1 MFAAYRN
8 AAASY
13 NQVRVESG
21 VGSARP
27 IDLVVMV
34 YEGAIE
40 ALGKAAMQMR
50 DGDIVA
56 KNATISRAIRIIDEG
71 LRATLDP
78 RGGEIAA
85 NLGDLYDYMTRRL
98 LQGSARNDAAMIDEV
113 RGLLLDLKSA
123 WDELA
128 TQHGNKNR

>member
-13 NQVRVESG
+13 SQVRVETG
-21 VGSARP
+21 VAGARP

-40 ALGKAAMQMR
+40 TLGKAAAQLR
-50 DGDIVA
+50 SGDING
-56 KNATISRAIRIIDEG
+56 KNVTITRAIRIIDEG

-85 NLGDLYDYMTRRL
+85 NLGDLYDYMARRL
-98 LQGSARNDAAMIDEV
+98 LQGSVRNDAAMIDEV
-113 RGLLLDLKSA
+113 RILLLELKSA

-128 TQHGNKNR
+128 ARKS

>member
-1 MFAAYRN
+1 MPVFAAYRN

-13 NQVRVESG
+13 SQVRVETG
-21 VGSARP
+21 VAGARP

-40 ALGKAAMQMR
+40 TLGKAAAQLR
-50 DGDIVA
+50 SGDING
-56 KNATISRAIRIIDEG
+56 KNVTITRAIRIIDEG

-85 NLGDLYDYMTRRL
+85 NLGDLYDYMARRL
-98 LQGSARNDAAMIDEV
+98 LQGSVRNDAAMIDEV
-113 RGLLLDLKSA
+113 RILLLELKSA

-128 TQHGNKNR
+128 ARKS